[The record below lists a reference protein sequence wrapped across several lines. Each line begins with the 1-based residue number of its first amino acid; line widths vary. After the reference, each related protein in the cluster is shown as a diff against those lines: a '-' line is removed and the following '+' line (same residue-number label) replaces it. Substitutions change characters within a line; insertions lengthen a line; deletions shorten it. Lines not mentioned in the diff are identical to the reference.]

1 MMVTDQSI
9 STQIILA
16 SQGAFT
22 QINEQLLII
31 GYRYCEELLTFSN
44 KQTYCSFHSS
54 CLQTFG
60 MLHFFHP
67 SPDFQS
73 MEYFSLIDY
82 CLFSIR
88 LKHMNITCR
97 LQKHQL
103 CLLFKK
109 LFSVV
114 SKRKCWSSLSPIPG
128 TLLSRISGPAP
139 SYLVRGDY
147 KIQRS

>member
-9 STQIILA
+9 SSQIILA

-31 GYRYCEELLTFSN
+31 GYRYCEELLTFSK

-54 CLQTFG
+54 CLQTFR
-60 MLHFFHP
+60 MLPFFHP

-88 LKHMNITCR
+88 
-97 LQKHQL
+97 
-103 CLLFKK
+103 
-109 LFSVV
+109 
-114 SKRKCWSSLSPIPG
+114 
-128 TLLSRISGPAP
+128 P
-139 SYLVRGDY
+139 SYVHY
-147 KIQRS
+147 V

>member
-31 GYRYCEELLTFSN
+31 GYRYCEELLTFLK

-54 CLQTFG
+54 CLQIFG

-73 MEYFSLIDY
+73 MDYFSLIDY
-82 CLFSIR
+82 CLFSNR
-88 LKHMNITCR
+88 LTYVYYV
-97 LQKHQL
+97 QKHQL

-109 LFSVV
+109 LFSGV

-139 SYLVRGDY
+139 SYLVKGDY
-147 KIQRS
+147 KIRRS